1 MTARIISIGRRALDA
16 LQAAEDWRVEAVFE
30 RSCYLRSGDM
40 FVCLGDA
47 SIGDGPLNVI
57 TSTGSKGEAQPRDE
71 RTVQVSGPVRS
82 SGAQLR
88 FAGGSELDFAAA
100 PIWTM
105 PQWPSRAERRTLGA
119 DEIAAIIARA
129 PSGGLFQLAIDPH
142 NQPQRSD
149 TTRAAN
155 SIRWLYNGLQP
166 GAAAGLLKSGVAA
179 LLGLG
184 TGLTPSGDDLLAGVM
199 LALHAAHPHAAA
211 SLGRLITADA
221 GRLTSPL
228 SAALLQTAVAG
239 ECSAALQRAL
249 SACLTGRDLAAAL
262 ATLDGIGHTSG
273 WDHLAGFLLTIPVS
287 RPMT

>member
-57 TSTGSKGEAQPRDE
+57 TSTESKDEAQPRA
-71 RTVQVSGPVRS
+71 VQVSGPVRS
-82 SGAQLR
+82 SGGQLR

-105 PQWPSRAERRTLGA
+105 PPWPSRAERRTLGA
-119 DEIAAIIARA
+119 DRIAAIIARA
-129 PSGGLFQLAIDPH
+129 PSGGLFRLAINPQD
-142 NQPQRSD
+142 QPQRPD

-155 SIRWLYNGLQP
+155 GIRSLYNGLQP

-184 TGLTPSGDDLLAGVM
+184 PGLTPSGDDLLAGVM
-199 LALHAAHPHAAA
+199 LALHAAHPEAAA
-211 SLGRLITADA
+211 SLGAVIKADA
-221 GRLTSPL
+221 ARLTSPL
-228 SAALLQTAVAG
+228 SAALLQAAVAG

-249 SACLTGRDLAAAL
+249 SACLTGRNLPAAL